1 MFGAVAHAV
10 ALEPPTV
17 RGGTRCDVRL
27 EACAS
32 ASHAARAGMVMQS
45 KWINPTDLKVL
56 RHFSIKSMLFLL
68 PISATGKFMR
78 CAVERR
84 GYAGEGR

>member
-1 MFGAVAHAV
+1 
-10 ALEPPTV
+10 
-17 RGGTRCDVRL
+17 
-27 EACAS
+27 
-32 ASHAARAGMVMQS
+32 MVMQS